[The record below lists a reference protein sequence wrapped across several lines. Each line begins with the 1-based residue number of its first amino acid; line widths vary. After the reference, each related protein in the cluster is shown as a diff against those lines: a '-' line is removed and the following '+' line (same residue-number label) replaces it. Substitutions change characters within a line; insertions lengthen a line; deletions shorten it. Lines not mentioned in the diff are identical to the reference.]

1 MGTSGASVVAGA
13 GAGADADAGAATG
26 AGASAGARAGAN
38 FFDAF
43 CLEPSPTRISIL
55 SKTIQEPP
63 SSFFMIPR
71 IDLY

>member
-1 MGTSGASVVAGA
+1 MQVASAGVGA
-13 GAGADADAGAATG
+13 GAGTG

-55 SKTIQEPP
+55 SKTFQEPP
-63 SSFFMIPR
+63 SSFHIIPR